1 MCRDNVVLGF
11 NLDENYINGSS
22 PSFGAVVGRYAN
34 RIANHTFSLDG
45 KQYVLDAND
54 GNMSPSLKTPSACS
68 TRVLTATTY
77 ALPVATYPIVF
88 VVADPPY
95 DIPLHCTR
103 RAFLVSCARL

>member
-54 GNMSPSLKTPSACS
+54 GNNTLHGGTFNFGRLLWYPNPDVPITKNTVSLQHTSPDGDNVRTACCYLSNSLC
-68 TRVLTATTY
+68 
-77 ALPVATYPIVF
+77 
-88 VVADPPY
+88 
-95 DIPLHCTR
+95 C
-103 RAFLVSCARL
+103 C